1 MCASVLMD
9 GVAPPAL
16 RRPHALQAAAMGAH
30 VIQAL
35 VYVRRAFLE
44 QLVRTNPALTIA
56 SAMEVATMGSVAVDQ
71 DGVGHFVAFS

>member
-1 MCASVLMD
+1 
-9 GVAPPAL
+9 
-16 RRPHALQAAAMGAH
+16 MGAH